1 MARPW
6 PETPPTADER
16 AAYAGAVPRSF
27 WLDELPARTPSAPLQ
42 GAVDADLAIVG
53 GGFTGL
59 WAALHAKADDPR
71 RDVVLLERD
80 VVAEAA
86 SGRNGGFCV
95 SSLTHGIGNGHSRFP
110 EELALL
116 ERLARENYDGLVAD
130 LDRHGIDAAL
140 EETGELTVG
149 LEPHTLKWLAEDA
162 DLAREHGHDV
172 ELLDAEAVR
181 AEVDSPTYLGGLW
194 DKRRAALVHPGQLAD
209 GLRAAATRAG
219 VRIFEHS
226 AVTGL
231 TQDRAGAVTL
241 AAGAAWSEGG
251 SRADSARGTVRAE
264 RVVLATGAHPSLLSP
279 VRRRIAPVYDY
290 ALVTEPLTAEQ
301 LASIGWRNRQGIGD
315 AANQFHYYRLTPDNR
330 ILWGGY
336 DAVHHFG
343 GAVDARYDAREETFA
358 RLSQHFFTTF
368 PQLRGLRFT
377 HRWGGAIDTC
387 TRFSV
392 FFTTSHGGRV
402 SSATGYTGL
411 GVCATRF
418 GARVALD
425 IVDGRQTDATASRY
439 VRSQPFPF
447 PPEPL
452 RTAAIRLTQR
462 SLERADASEGRRGP
476 LLRVLDRLGLGF
488 DS

>member
-6 PETPPTADER
+6 PDTPPTADDR
-16 AAYAGAVPRSF
+16 AAYADATVGSF
-27 WLDELPARTPSAPLQ
+27 WLDALSPRATAEPLEGPAR
-42 GAVDADLAIVG
+42 ADLAIVG

-59 WAALHAKADDPR
+59 WAALHAKADDPSR
-71 RDVVLLERD
+71 EVILLERD
-80 VVAEAA
+80 SVGEAA

-95 SSLTHGIGNGHSRFP
+95 SSLTHGISNGKSRFP
-110 EELALL
+110 DEIALL
-116 ERLARENYDGLVAD
+116 EALARENYDGLVAD
-130 LDRHGIDAAL
+130 LDRYGIDAAL
-140 EETGELTVG
+140 EETGELIVG
-149 LEPHTLKWLAEDA
+149 LEPHTLAWLQEEAE
-162 DLAREHGHDV
+162 LAREYGHEID
-172 ELLDAEAVR
+172 LLDAEEVR
-181 AEVDSPTYLGGLW
+181 AQLNSPTYLGGLW
-194 DKRRAALVHPGQLAD
+194 DRRRAALVHPARLAD
-209 GLRAAATRAG
+209 GLRRAALDAG
-219 VRIFEHS
+219 VRIHEQS
-226 AVTGL
+226 PVT
-231 TQDRAGAVTL
+231 AL
-241 AAGAAWSEGG
+241 AQ
-251 SRADSARGTVRAE
+251 RTDGTVSLTVAGTTARPGGTVDAE
-264 RVVLATGAHPSLLSP
+264 RVIVATGAHRSLLAP

-290 ALVTEPLTAEQ
+290 ALVSEPLRADQ
-301 LASIGWRNRQGIGD
+301 LASVGWQGRQGVGD

-336 DAVHHFG
+336 DAVHHYG
-343 GAVDARYDAREETFA
+343 GAVDARYDAREATFA
-358 RLSQHFFTTF
+358 KLSQHFFTTF
-368 PQLRGLRFT
+368 PQLRGVRFT

-425 IVDGRQTDATASRY
+425 LVDGRRTDATGSRY
-439 VRSQPFPF
+439 VGSQPLPF

-462 SLERADASEGRRGP
+462 YLERADASGGERGP
-476 LLRVLDRLGLGF
+476 WLRLLDRFGLGF

>member
-1 MARPW
+1 MPRPW

-16 AAYAGAVPRSF
+16 AAYADATVGSF
-27 WLDELPARTPSAPLQ
+27 WLDDLPQRTPSTPLD
-42 GAVDADLAIVG
+42 GHAEADLAIVG

-59 WAALHAKADDPR
+59 WTALHAKTDDPT
-71 RDVVLLERD
+71 RDVVLLERG

-110 EELALL
+110 DELPLL
-116 ERLARENYDGLVAD
+116 ERLGRENYDGLLAD
-130 LDRHGIDAAL
+130 LARHGIDAAL

-149 LEPHTLKWLAEDA
+149 LEPHTLEWLAEEA
-162 DLAREHGHDV
+162 MLAREHGHEID
-172 ELLDAEAVR
+172 LLDAEAVR

-194 DKRRAALVHPGQLAD
+194 DRRRAAIVHPGRLAD
-209 GLRAAATRAG
+209 GLRTAALRAG
-219 VRIFEHS
+219 VRIHEHS

-231 TQDRAGAVTL
+231 TQDPTGAVTL
-241 AAGAAWSEGG
+241 TVGAGGAG
-251 SRADSARGTVRAE
+251 SGHGDAGQGAVRAK
-264 RVVLATGAHPSLLSP
+264 RVVLATGAHRSLLAP

-290 ALVTEPLTAEQ
+290 ALVTEPLSPDQ
-301 LASIGWRNRQGIGD
+301 LAAIGWANRQGIGD
-315 AANQFHYYRLTPDNR
+315 AANQFHYYRLTPDDR

-336 DAVHHFG
+336 DAVHHRG
-343 GAVDARYDAREETFA
+343 GGVDARYDAREATFA
-358 RLSQHFFTTF
+358 TLSQHFFTTF

-425 IVDGRQTDATASRY
+425 LVDGRDTDATRSRY
-439 VRSQPFPF
+439 VRRTPLPF

-452 RTAAIRLTQR
+452 RTATIRVTQR
-462 SLERADASEGRRGP
+462 ALERADASAGRRGP
-476 LLRVLDRLGLGF
+476 WLRALDRLGLGF
-488 DS
+488 DT